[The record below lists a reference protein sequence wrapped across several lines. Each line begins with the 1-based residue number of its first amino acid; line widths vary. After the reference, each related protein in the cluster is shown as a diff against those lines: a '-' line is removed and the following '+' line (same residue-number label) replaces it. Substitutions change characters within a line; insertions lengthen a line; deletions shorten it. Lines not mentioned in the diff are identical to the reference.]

1 MPPISRPQIRA
12 WHEIDSL
19 SNKKLIGRT
28 CIYTACER
36 YHFINFVPGTRKPPL
51 VFSRAWHKVDKQTA
65 SPDAARTRRA
75 WSEGRERERTPQRPG
90 GEAVP
95 PKFRVGA
102 GSSGFAFQG
111 GSFRNRNHKIHN
123 GVQCPQEI
131 GVGQKKPPD
140 FSDGL
145 YSRDRTRT
153 CDLRVM
159 SPTSCQLLYPALT
172 EPHYTEVKDLSQPVP
187 A

>member
-1 MPPISRPQIRA
+1 MRA
-12 WHEIDSL
+12 S
-19 SNKKLIGRT
+19 
-28 CIYTACER
+28 
-36 YHFINFVPGTRKPPL
+36 FVPGTNL
-51 VFSRAWHKVDKQTA
+51 
-65 SPDAARTRRA
+65 AARTRRA
-75 WSEGRERERTPQRPG
+75 WSEGRERERTPQWPD

-95 PKFRVGA
+95 PKSRVGA
-102 GSSGFAFQG
+102 GSLGFAFQG
-111 GSFRNRNHKIHN
+111 GISRNWNHKIHK

-131 GVGQKKPPD
+131 AVSQKKPPD

-187 A
+187 ALISKLGENGTIWDTFSLSMECSRTEWDKFRLFLALKIANGTI